1 MPVVVATGHPLV
13 PTIEYCIVTKPR
25 GTLKYFVKLD
35 TALAMALGLSD
46 SATILGIMASTAS

>member
-13 PTIEYCIVTKPR
+13 PTIEYCMLTKPR
-25 GTLKYFVKLD
+25 GMLKYFVKLD
-35 TALAMALGLSD
+35 TALAMALDLSD